1 VRTELIVWACL
12 ALLLITA
19 EVLAPGVF
27 LLWLGVAAAM
37 VFVVDLLVPG
47 ISILWQVI
55 GFVLLSF
62 ALIPAYRYFF
72 RNSGKQSD
80 QPLLNRKAEQLIGK
94 VLPLHQAIVNGQG
107 RVKLGD
113 ALWTV
118 EGPDLPQGTQVRVIG
133 ASSMILKVDPA
144 E

>member
-1 VRTELIVWACL
+1 MRSDAIFWACL
-12 ALLLITA
+12 ALLLIAA

-27 LLWLGVAAAM
+27 MLWLGMAAAV
-37 VFVVDLLVPG
+37 VFAVVLLVPG
-47 ISILWQVI
+47 VSPLWQAI
-55 GFVLLSF
+55 GFIVLSF
-62 ALIPAYRYFF
+62 LLIAVYRHFF
-72 RNSGKQSD
+72 RHSDQQSD

-94 VLPLHQAIVNGQG
+94 VLPLHQPIVNGQG

-118 EGPDLPQGTQVRVIG
+118 EGPDLPAGTQVRVIG
-133 ASSMILKVDPA
+133 ATSMVLKVDPA

>member
-1 VRTELIVWACL
+1 MRSEVIFWACL
-12 ALLLITA
+12 ALLLIAA
-19 EVLAPGVF
+19 ETLAPGVF
-27 LLWLGVAAAM
+27 MLWLGLAAAV
-37 VFVVDLLVPG
+37 VFAVVLLVPG
-47 ISILWQVI
+47 VPPLWQAVGFI
-55 GFVLLSF
+55 VLSFVLI
-62 ALIPAYRYFF
+62 AVYRNLF
-72 RNSGKQSD
+72 RKSDQKTD

-133 ASSMILKVDPA
+133 ATSMVLKVDPA

>member
-1 VRTELIVWACL
+1 MRNEAIFWACL
-12 ALLLITA
+12 ALLLIAA

-27 LLWLGVAAAM
+27 LLWLGVAAAG
-37 VFVVDLLVPG
+37 VFAIVLLIPGVPPLVQA
-47 ISILWQVI
+47 IA
-55 GFVLLSF
+55 FALLSF
-62 ALIPAYRYFF
+62 ALIPLYRQLF
-72 RNSGKQSD
+72 RHGDKQSD

-118 EGPDLPQGTQVRVIG
+118 EGPDLPQGAQVRVIG
-133 ASSMILKVDPA
+133 ATSMTLKVDPA
-144 E
+144 D

>member
-1 VRTELIVWACL
+1 MRNEAIFWACL
-12 ALLLITA
+12 ALLLIAA

-27 LLWLGVAAAM
+27 MLWLGVAAAA
-37 VFVVDLLVPG
+37 VFAIVLLIPG
-47 ISILWQVI
+47 IPPLVQAIA
-55 GFVLLSF
+55 FVLLSF
-62 ALIPAYRYFF
+62 GLIAVYRQFF
-72 RNSGKQSD
+72 RHSDKQSD

-133 ASSMILKVDPA
+133 ATSMTLKVDPA